1 MPVTYATVPSPTGA
15 TFESTLQGLRN
26 YDPVSFV
33 AELVDTYGDI
43 VRLPFGTQDIYL
55 LNHPD
60 FIHDVFVNKSS
71 YFAKRKDTNAEGNYL
86 HQISGILPLFEGQLG
101 TTYAPIMVD
110 AALHTRNRWEAIYQE
125 HGHLRVDIYKEVMRI
140 TLEIVF
146 QTLFQ
151 ADVQAEAGQIVDA
164 ILTMDVGYGFD
175 PIAALINDL
184 VPTTPVFLTPKAEA
198 ARSYMLKLMLELVQT
213 QRANSGDSRSLLSWL
228 LKQQVNGQAIS
239 DEQVANQALTIMFSM
254 HEVTAT
260 TLSWAWYL
268 LSQYP
273 EVDAR
278 LHTEL
283 TRVLNGR
290 TPSFE
295 DLPNLPY
302 TEMVLK
308 EVRRL
313 YPSVWSVGR
322 FVRDDVSFG
331 DYRVPS
337 GSILLFSQ
345 RIMHRDRRYF
355 PEPDRFDPMR
365 WTKEAEGARPEYSYF
380 PFSAGP
386 RQCAGRDFAPTKDA
400 LVLATLAQQWQ
411 ARLVPD
417 QHLEPYPQKS
427 FTPRYGI
434 QMTLH
439 PR

>member
-1 MPVTYATVPSPTGA
+1 MPTTYTTVPSPTEA
-15 TFESTLQGLRN
+15 TFDNTLQGLRN

-33 AELVDTYGDI
+33 ANLVQTYGDI

-60 FIHDVFVNKSS
+60 FIRDVFVNKSS
-71 YFAKRKDTNAEGNYL
+71 YFAKRKDTTSEGTYL

-110 AALHTRNRWEAIYQE
+110 AALHTDGRWDAIYQE
-125 HGHLRVDIYKEVMRI
+125 HDLLRVDIYKEVMRI

-146 QTLFQ
+146 KTLFQ
-151 ADVQAEAGQIVDA
+151 ADVEAEAGKVADA
-164 ILTMDVGYGFD
+164 IVTMDVGYGFD
-175 PIAALINDL
+175 PIAALLNDL
-184 VPTTPVFLTPKAEA
+184 VPSTPVFMTTEAEA
-198 ARSYMLKLMLELVQT
+198 ARSYMLNLMLRLIQAH
-213 QRANSGDSRSLLSWL
+213 RADPPDSKSLFFWLS
-228 LKQQVNGQAIS
+228 KQQVNGQIIS
-239 DEQVANQALTIMFSM
+239 DEQIADQALKIMFSM

-273 EVDAR
+273 EVEAR
-278 LHTEL
+278 LHAEL
-283 TRVLNGR
+283 TSVLAGR
-290 TPSFE
+290 TPTFE

-302 TEMVLK
+302 TEMLLK

-313 YPSVWSVGR
+313 YPSVWIVAR

-331 DYRVPS
+331 DYLVPA

-345 RIMHRDRRYF
+345 RLMHRDRRYF
-355 PEPDRFDPMR
+355 TDPNRFDPLR
-365 WTKEAEGARPEYSYF
+365 WTQEAQSARPEFSYF

-400 LVLATLAQQWQ
+400 LILATLAQHWQ
-411 ARLVPD
+411 GRLVPG
-417 QHLEPYPQKS
+417 QQLEPYPQKS

-439 PR
+439 RR